1 MSSDTINLCLE
12 PFSIKGRRFMRNLCP
27 LGRMNCI
34 GVYRRNVLTL
44 KQTMAWVLLW
54 CVSGIVDI
62 CLQAVFIFFK
72 EQWTS
77 ETIFWIWNIKGAASN
92 EIFHILIP
100 FALSVPTVEEGS
112 GNSSGVDFY
121 VQKPAHLVPRRPY
134 EKALSKPPKKIFV
147 QQNAGQPGPPREEI
161 CLKESYKDNVLPRK
175 ELPLIDTQKEEI
187 ILSIPNLRQKSAFPC
202 ILYCKVHKS
211 HRIVS

>member
-1 MSSDTINLCLE
+1 
-12 PFSIKGRRFMRNLCP
+12 MRNHCP

-72 EQWTS
+72 
-77 ETIFWIWNIKGAASN
+77 
-92 EIFHILIP
+92 ILIP
-100 FALSVPTVEEGS
+100 FALSVPTVEECS
-112 GNSSGVDFY
+112 GNSSSVDFY
-121 VQKPAHLVPRRPY
+121 IQKPAHLVPRRPY
-134 EKALSKPPKKIFV
+134 EKALWKPSKKIFV
-147 QQNAGQPGPPREEI
+147 QQNAGQPGPPRKEI
-161 CLKESYKDNVLPRK
+161 CLKESHKDNALPRK

-211 HRIVS
+211 HRIVN